1 MPSNELVE
9 RVVAAAWVQY
19 PSFFTEGPFP
29 SFANPVLATLRAQ
42 VGFINRIV
50 MTTAPTQDPTMLL
63 QLDRELARDS
73 LAVFCFPICS
83 QMRDNAPQ
91 GGTARISYPWFQA
104 FVEPLPATG
113 EVEFS
118 DILCEPCHL
127 DWIGPLGAPVWKPFG
142 NSPGGAAT
150 PVPAGF
156 DLNVIN
162 CIALWPQG
170 RMFNTQAP
178 DPFTFQSIGGD
189 FCVLVLKLPK
199 QEEEPTPANGGVV
212 FTLLAGGP
220 YEAPP

>member
-19 PSFFTEGPFP
+19 PSLFTEGPFP
-29 SFANPVLATLRAQ
+29 SFANPLLATLRAQ
-42 VGFINRIV
+42 VGFLNRIV
-50 MTTAPTQDPTMLL
+50 MTTAPTQDPTLLL

-73 LAVFCFPICS
+73 LCVYAFPIGS

-91 GGTARISYPWFQA
+91 VGTARVSYPWFTA
-104 FVEPLPATG
+104 LLEPLPATG
-113 EVEFS
+113 SVQYSE
-118 DILCEPCHL
+118 ILCEPCHL

-142 NSPGGAAT
+142 LSPGGPPT

-162 CIALWPQG
+162 TIALFPQG

-178 DPFTFQSIGGD
+178 NPFTFQSVAGD

-199 QEEEPTPANGGVV
+199 QEEEPTPGNGGVV

-220 YEAPP
+220 FAAPP